1 MVRTVN
7 TKYNFLLAGY
17 YDDFVNAR
25 AVPEDANTPST
36 TTSYDPN
43 DSYAGNLMNGE
54 ATLNPRY
61 RWCIADRERLDTGK
75 TITTTLNQY
84 LKNSR
89 ISDWLTVDASRQQ
102 SWRYEG
108 RAQLQYPDGHIPTK
122 TRFGNGANNTTYKNT
137 NLNGGT
143 TPTTLGYQRFCN
155 GYDTS
160 GSYVVAVGEEDST
173 FRRNIMQPFNTD
185 VSSGSDIS
193 GTHYGS
199 KIAGVHD
206 TGWYTT
212 TATTFQQY
220 AHLAGVWMG
229 ETLAYV
235 QSYTPENLFAPVKSP
250 GGKPFLVVQSYRKS
264 GATGHS
270 TSGQHAGTPQIAYDG
285 SLNSRLDKD
294 CFTARVC
301 IRSFYGNTDDG
312 TNGKIAGR
320 C

>member
-1 MVRTVN
+1 
-7 TKYNFLLAGY
+7 
-17 YDDFVNAR
+17 
-25 AVPEDANTPST
+25 
-36 TTSYDPN
+36 
-43 DSYAGNLMNGE
+43 
-54 ATLNPRY
+54 
-61 RWCIADRERLDTGK
+61 
-75 TITTTLNQY
+75 
-84 LKNSR
+84 
-89 ISDWLTVDASRQQ
+89 
-102 SWRYEG
+102 
-108 RAQLQYPDGHIPTK
+108 
-122 TRFGNGANNTTYKNT
+122 
-137 NLNGGT
+137 
-143 TPTTLGYQRFCN
+143 
-155 GYDTS
+155 
-160 GSYVVAVGEEDST
+160 VAVGEEDST

-312 TNGKIAGR
+312 TNGKIVPKLTFRIGFESSDREYLSSGGTTDQKSRGYYGKTPAVEYTVDWASLPSGFPTYDYYGAEWITTTESTIATDDMWLDFDFVMDYTNNQYDVYVDGTKIADNQSFGESR
-320 C
+320 NAEDMWGWEIKLNSSSASAADFIQYLMLDRVGLVHY